1 MRGMMLHCGANLVT
15 PNDVRYVDT
24 PAPTAT
30 HYPVSHESLIEQV
43 VRVARARS
51 NLGIEDQAH
60 SLSHN
65 NNRYFGM
72 FRMHTP
78 DGNDYAPVIG
88 LRNSHD
94 MTFSAGLVMGSSVF
108 VCDNLAFSGEV
119 KLARKHTRNIER
131 DLPLLVD
138 RAFDVLGRVEHR
150 QDIRINAYK
159 NTKLTRFER
168 SDLLINAARAGA
180 LSWSGLGKVDQELR
194 NPTHEPEEFGVP
206 WDSAWFTFNCCTE
219 VLKTRSKSA
228 VDPRWTQWLHNI
240 FDQTV
245 GLGDYDPL
253 EDLDVEDA
261 EILEAA

>member
-1 MRGMMLHCGANLVT
+1 MMLHCGANLVS
-15 PNDVRYVDT
+15 PLDVRSVHT
-24 PAPTAT
+24 PAPTDT

-51 NLGIEDQAH
+51 DLGIEDQAH
-60 SLSHN
+60 SMSHGGD
-65 NNRYFGM
+65 RYFGM
-72 FRMHTP
+72 FRMHAP
-78 DGNDYAPVIG
+78 NENDYAPVIG

-131 DLPLLVD
+131 DLPRLVD
-138 RAFDVLGRVEHR
+138 RAFDVLDRVERR
-150 QDIRINAYK
+150 QEIRIDAYK
-159 NTKLTRFER
+159 DAQLGDLDR
-168 SDLLINAARAGA
+168 SHLLIEAARCGA
-180 LSWSGLGKVDQELR
+180 LSWSGLGKVDQEMKC
-194 NPTHEPEEFGVP
+194 PTHEPEEFGVK
-206 WDSAWFTFNCCTE
+206 WDSAWFAFNCCTE
-219 VLKTRSKSA
+219 VLKTRSKNG

-253 EDLDVEDA
+253 ADLDIEDA